1 MKRTSIFILCLV
13 ATMLCF
19 AQSKISIIP
28 EPVSVKELK
37 QQPFKLTPA
46 TQIAVNTNN
55 PEFQSA
61 EFLKDKLEQGFG
73 KEIKI
78 TKLSELKDDANAI
91 LFVKV
96 SDKVLG
102 SEGYNL
108 KVTEKNIVIQAN
120 ENAGFFYAVQTLL
133 QLIDPLFVGVNNIVV
148 REYDLVPACEIV
160 DYPRFAYRG
169 KHLDVARHF
178 MEIEDV
184 KRYIDY
190 MAFHKL
196 NVLHWHLT
204 DDQGWRLEIKQYPSL
219 QSIASKR
226 KSTIIGHYNDN
237 DARNPNY
244 DGFIHKGY
252 YTQEQAKE
260 IVAYAK
266 QRNIDIIPEIEMPGH
281 SQSVLAAY
289 PSLGCK
295 DTTYEVSCT
304 WGVIED
310 VLCTQDETIEFMK
323 NVLDEVVEIFP
334 YKYVHIGGDECPKT
348 RWKECPKCQA
358 QIKKHG
364 LKDEFEL
371 QSWFLQQITQY
382 LKTKNR
388 QAIAWSEILEGG
400 IKDEVTVMSWLGEA
414 DGVEAA
420 RMGYDAVMVPCAYLY
435 FDYYQAEADN
445 EPLAIGGFTPLKK
458 VYHYEPVPKEIAGT
472 SAEKHIIGVQANMW
486 REYIPTFDYTIY
498 MDYPRTAAMSETA
511 WSQKEKKNYNC
522 FLNRLEK
529 LLKYYDAMGM
539 NYSRSHYSISAD
551 VSFNSK
557 TKNVELELNTPAKNS
572 EIIYTLDGS
581 EPTLSSNKLT
591 QKLVLSQT
599 TTVSAYV
606 VRDGKIISPMFK
618 ATYNLNKATGKKYEL
633 KNMNPQYSGSTK
645 NALTDGIYGSGKSYD
660 KWIGTYGYDYDV
672 VVDLEK
678 RENINSV
685 SLNFLDNV
693 GSWIFLP
700 TKVHFYVSDDNKN
713 WKEISE
719 TDIELTKQGQIL
731 NVKANCNDKKARYV
745 KIYAETVRKC
755 PEGHPGCGYDAHCF
769 ADEIIIK

>member
-1 MKRTSIFILCLV
+1 MKRTSVFILCLL
-13 ATMLCF
+13 ATMLSF
-19 AQSKISIIP
+19 AQSKINIIP
-28 EPVSVKELK
+28 EPVSIKELK
-37 QQPFKLTPA
+37 EKAFVLKPTTK
-46 TQIAVNTNN
+46 IAVNTSSDAI
-55 PEFQSA
+55 QTV
-61 EFLKDKLEQGFG
+61 EFLKEKMETAFG
-73 KEIKI
+73 KKI
-78 TKLSELKDDANAI
+78 TITDLSKLTDNTNSIA
-91 LFVKV
+91 FVKV
-96 SDKVLG
+96 ADKVLG
-102 SEGYNL
+102 KEGYNL
-108 KVTEKNIVIQAN
+108 KVRENNIVIEAN
-120 ENAGFFYAVQTLL
+120 ENAGFFYAIQTLI
-133 QLIDPLFVGVNNIVV
+133 QLIDPLFIDKNECVAPEWLEI
-148 REYDLVPACEIV
+148 PACEIV

-178 MEIEDV
+178 MQFEDV

-204 DDQGWRLEIKQYPSL
+204 DDQGWRIEIKKYPSL

-244 DGFIHKGY
+244 DGFVHQGY
-252 YTQEQAKE
+252 YTQDQARE

-266 QRNIDIIPEIEMPGH
+266 ARNIDIIPEIEMPGH

-289 PSLGCK
+289 PNLGCK

-334 YKYVHIGGDECPKT
+334 YKYVHIGGDECPKGQ
-348 RWKECPKCQA
+348 WKECPKCQA

-371 QSWFLQQITQY
+371 QSWFLQQITKY
-382 LKTKNR
+382 LQSKGR
-388 QAIAWSEILEGG
+388 EAIAWSEILEGG
-400 IKDEVTVMSWLGEA
+400 IKDRVTVMSWLGEA
-414 DGVEAA
+414 DGVEAS

-445 EPLAIGGFTPLKK
+445 EPLTIGGFTPLKK
-458 VYHYEPVPKEIAGT
+458 VYHYEPIPKEIAGT
-472 SAEKHIIGVQANMW
+472 EAEKHIIGVQANMW

-511 WSQKEKKNYNC
+511 WSPKEKKNYDS
-522 FLNRLEK
+522 FVDRLEY

-581 EPTLSSNKLT
+581 EPTLSSQKLT
-591 QKLVLSQT
+591 QKLVLSET

-606 VRDGKIISPMFK
+606 VRDGKIISNLFK

-645 NALTDGIYGSGKSYD
+645 NALTDGIFGSAKSYD

-678 RENINSV
+678 RENVNTI

-700 TKVHFYVSDDNKN
+700 TKVHFYLSDDNKT
-713 WKEISE
+713 WKEINES
-719 TDIELTKQGQIL
+719 DIQLTKDGQVL
-731 NVKANCNDKKARYV
+731 NVSANCQGKKACYV

>member
-1 MKRTSIFILCLV
+1 MTIIG
-13 ATMLCF
+13 F

-28 EPVSVKELK
+28 QPVSVKELK
-37 QQPFKLTPA
+37 ENGFKLSSKTV
-46 TQIAVNTNN
+46 IAVNSLG
-55 PEFQSA
+55 EEMQSA
-61 EFLKDKLEQGFG
+61 KFLKTKMQNAFG
-73 KEIKI
+73 KQIKI
-78 TKLSELKDDANAI
+78 VAISDLKDDTNAI

-102 SEGYNL
+102 KEGYNL

-120 ENAGFFYAVQTLL
+120 ENAGFFYAIQTLL
-133 QLIDPLFVGVNNIVV
+133 QLIDPAFIGNHDAVAMCCTKI
-148 REYDLVPACEIV
+148 PACEIV

-178 MEIEDV
+178 MEVEDV

-204 DDQGWRLEIKQYPSL
+204 DDQGWRIEIKKYPSL

-244 DGFIHKGY
+244 DGFVHQGY
-252 YTQEQAKE
+252 YTQEQARE

-266 QRNIDIIPEIEMPGH
+266 ERNIDIIPEIEMPGH
-281 SQSVLAAY
+281 SQAVLAAY
-289 PSLGCK
+289 PELGCK
-295 DTTYEVSCT
+295 DTTYEVACT

-334 YKYVHIGGDECPKT
+334 YKYVHIGGDECPKGQ
-348 RWKECPKCQA
+348 WKECPKCQA

-414 DGVEAA
+414 DGVTAA
-420 RMGYDAVMVPCAYLY
+420 RQGYDAVMVPCAYLY

-445 EPLAIGGFTPLKK
+445 EPLTIGGFTPLKK

-472 SAEKHIIGVQANMW
+472 DAEKHIIGMQANMW

-498 MDYPRTAAMSETA
+498 MDYPRTAAMCESA
-511 WSQKEKKNYNC
+511 WSQKEKKNYDC
-522 FLNRLEK
+522 FLERLEK
-529 LLKYYDAMGM
+529 LLKYYDAMQM

-551 VSFNSK
+551 VTFNSK

-572 EIIYTLDGS
+572 EIIYTLDGTK
-581 EPTLSSNKLT
+581 PTLSSKRLT
-591 QKLVLSQT
+591 QKLILSQT

-606 VRDGKIISPMFK
+606 VREGKIISNLFK

-645 NALTDGIYGSGKSYD
+645 NALTDGIFGSAKSYD
-660 KWIGTYGYDYDV
+660 KWVGTYGYDYDV
-672 VVDLEK
+672 VVDMEK
-678 RENINSV
+678 RETINTI

-700 TKVHFYVSDDNKN
+700 TKVHFYVSDDNKT
-713 WKEISE
+713 WKEINQG
-719 TDIELTKQGQIL
+719 DIQLTKEGQIL
-731 NVKANCNDKKARYV
+731 NVKADCKGKKARYV